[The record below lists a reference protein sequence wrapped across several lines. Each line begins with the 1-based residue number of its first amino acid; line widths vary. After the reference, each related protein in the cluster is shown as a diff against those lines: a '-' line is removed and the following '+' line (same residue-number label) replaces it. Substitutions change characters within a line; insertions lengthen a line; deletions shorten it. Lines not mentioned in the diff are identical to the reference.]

1 MPHFHSGR
9 RVLTEIIA
17 GAAFPV
23 ILASVLILPV
33 SAIALAE
40 ADRSRAQFCGAPTM
54 PLRPAGQSW
63 GSWIRARLGVS
74 ALWRTDLPVFL
85 TALVLCAV
93 SLIVS
98 FFGLISTSVLV
109 FNPMLGAFG
118 IEAMVGPFKPMSWQQ
133 AWLAVPVGLI
143 LGILTVVILTA
154 ISLLRDASLKTFLTA
169 SEQDLIAK
177 LEKLGSSRASLTQAF
192 EAERQRIER
201 DLHDGAQQELMAVV
215 LRLGILEA
223 AALAREESSL
233 ASQATS
239 AREQAEHALV
249 RLRQTVR
256 DIHPRELSD
265 FGLKVAVEELAARS
279 ALRVEFTA
287 TGEDSLLS
295 SPTAAAIYFSISEAL
310 TNITKHAE
318 VDQAWV
324 ELRCGAAGVWA
335 QIRDE
340 GKGGVNIAVGSGLA
354 GLRERM
360 RSIGGDLEINSQ
372 LGAGTEVTLSAPCE
386 PTW

>member
-17 GAAFPV
+17 GAVFPV
-23 ILASVLILPV
+23 ILASVVVLPI
-33 SAIALAE
+33 SAIAVAE
-40 ADRSRAQFCGAPTM
+40 ADRRRALFCGAPSM

-63 GSWIRARLGVS
+63 RSWIRFRLGDW

-85 TALVLCAV
+85 TALVLCAL

-109 FNPMLGAFG
+109 FNPALWAFG
-118 IEAMVGPFKPMSWQQ
+118 IEAVVGPFKPMSLLQ
-133 AWLAVPVGLI
+133 AWVAVPVGLL
-143 LGILTVVILTA
+143 LGVVTAAILTA
-154 ISLLRDASLKTFLTA
+154 ISLLRDASLKAFLTA

-177 LEKLGSSRASLTQAF
+177 LDKLRSSRASLTEAF

-223 AALAREESSL
+223 AALTQEETSISR
-233 ASQATS
+233 QATS
-239 AREQAEHALV
+239 AREQAEHALE

-279 ALRVEFTA
+279 PLGIEFTA

-310 TNITKHAE
+310 TNVTKHAK
-318 VDQAWV
+318 VDQAWI
-324 ELRCGAAGVWA
+324 EIRCGGAGVWA
-335 QIRDE
+335 RVRDE
-340 GKGGVNIAVGSGLA
+340 GRGGVDIAAGSGLA

-360 RSIGGDLEINSQ
+360 RSIGGDLEINSPA
-372 LGAGTEVTLSAPCE
+372 GGGTEVTASAPCE

>member
-1 MPHFHSGR
+1 M
-9 RVLTEIIA
+9 
-17 GAAFPV
+17 
-23 ILASVLILPV
+23 
-33 SAIALAE
+33 
-40 ADRSRAQFCGAPTM
+40 
-54 PLRPAGQSW
+54 
-63 GSWIRARLGVS
+63 
-74 ALWRTDLPVFL
+74 WRTDLPVFL
-85 TALVLCAV
+85 TALVLCAL

-109 FNPMLGAFG
+109 FNPALWAFG
-118 IEAMVGPFKPMSWQQ
+118 IEAVVGPFKPMSLLQ
-133 AWLAVPVGLI
+133 AWVAVPVGLL
-143 LGILTVVILTA
+143 LGVVTAAILTA
-154 ISLLRDASLKTFLTA
+154 ISLLRDASLKAFLTA

-177 LEKLGSSRASLTQAF
+177 LDKLRSSRASLTEAF

-223 AALAREESSL
+223 AALTQEETSISR
-233 ASQATS
+233 QATS
-239 AREQAEHALV
+239 AREQAEHALE

-279 ALRVEFTA
+279 PLGIEFTA

-310 TNITKHAE
+310 TNVTKHAK
-318 VDQAWV
+318 VDQAWI
-324 ELRCGAAGVWA
+324 EIRCGGAGVWA
-335 QIRDE
+335 RVRDE
-340 GKGGVNIAVGSGLA
+340 GRGGVDIAAGSGLA

-360 RSIGGDLEINSQ
+360 RSIGGDLEINSPA
-372 LGAGTEVTLSAPCE
+372 GGGTEVTASAPCE

>member
-23 ILASVLILPV
+23 ILASVLVLPL
-33 SAIALAE
+33 SAIAVAE
-40 ADRSRAQFCGAPTM
+40 VDRSRAQFCGAPSV
-54 PLRPAGQSW
+54 PLRPAGQGW
-63 GSWIRARLGVS
+63 RSWIRARLGVS
-74 ALWRTDLPVFL
+74 ALWRTDLPIFL
-85 TALVLCAV
+85 AALLLCSL

-109 FNPMLGAFG
+109 FNPVLWAFG
-118 IEAMVGPFKPMSWQQ
+118 IEARVGPFTPMSVQQ
-133 AWLAVPVGLI
+133 AWLAVPVGLL
-143 LGILTVVILTA
+143 LGVVTLAILTA
-154 ISLLRDASLKTFLTA
+154 LSLLRDACLKAFLSA

-192 EAERQRIER
+192 EAERRRIER

-215 LRLGILEA
+215 IRLGMLEA
-223 AALAREESSL
+223 ASLARDENSL
-233 ASQATS
+233 ARQATS
-239 AREQAEHALV
+239 AREQAEHALE

-279 ALRVEFTA
+279 PLRIEFTA
-287 TGEDSLLS
+287 TGEDSLVS

-310 TNITKHAE
+310 TNVAKHAG
-318 VDQAWV
+318 VDQARI

-335 QIRDE
+335 QVRDE
-340 GKGGVNIAVGSGLA
+340 GRGGVDIAAGSGLA

-360 RSIGGDLEINSQ
+360 RSIGGELEINSPP
-372 LGAGTEVTLSAPCE
+372 GAGTEVTVSAPCE

>member
-23 ILASVLILPV
+23 LLAGVLVLPI
-33 SAIALAE
+33 SAIAVAE
-40 ADRSRAQFCGAPTM
+40 ADRHRAQFCGAQAM
-54 PLRPAGQSW
+54 PLRPVGQSW
-63 GSWIRARLGVS
+63 RSWIRDRLGVW
-74 ALWRTDLPVFL
+74 ALWRTDLPIFL
-85 TALVLCAV
+85 TALVLCAI

-98 FFGLISTSVLV
+98 FFGFISTSVLI
-109 FNPMLGAFG
+109 FNPVLWAFG
-118 IEAMVGPFKPMSWQQ
+118 IEAMVGPFKPGSTQQ
-133 AWLAVPVGLI
+133 AWLAVPVGLL
-143 LGILTVVILTA
+143 LGVVTVVILTA
-154 ISLLRDASLKTFLTA
+154 ISWLRDACLKAFLSS

-215 LRLGILEA
+215 MRLGMLEA

-233 ASQATS
+233 AIQATN
-239 AREQAEHALV
+239 AREQAEHALE

-279 ALRVEFTA
+279 PLRIEFTA

-295 SPTAAAIYFSISEAL
+295 SPTAAAIYFSVSEAL
-310 TNITKHAE
+310 TNVAKHAE
-318 VDQAWV
+318 VNQARI
-324 ELRCGAAGVWA
+324 ELRCGAVGVWA
-335 QIRDE
+335 QVRDE
-340 GKGGVNIAVGSGLA
+340 GSGGVDIAAGSGLA

-360 RSIGGDLEINSQ
+360 HSIGGELEINSPP
-372 LGAGTEVTLSAPCE
+372 GAGTVVTVSAPCE